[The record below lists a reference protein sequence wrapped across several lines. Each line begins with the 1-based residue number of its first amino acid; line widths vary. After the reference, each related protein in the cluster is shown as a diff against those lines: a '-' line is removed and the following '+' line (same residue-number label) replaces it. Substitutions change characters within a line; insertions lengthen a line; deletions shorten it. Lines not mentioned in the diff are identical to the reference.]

1 MFRGIK
7 YYRIRHY
14 IFSHGGLILEETSK
28 KAFQSPLLLSRTAE
42 TYTPI
47 GYEEAIAITFYYA
60 EDNRRKPGFLRR
72 TGERITLVAPINY
85 ALYIV
90 DIDGR
95 NSIII
100 DPNKGSELVITY
112 YKPITSLIEEK
123 IYKLRAAES
132 KEFIDILT
140 ELKQVLQGM
149 TNDKS
154 GVEKYSI
161 RISNIVK
168 DRTLIEELKILV
180 RNASENIYEALRIEE
195 KKIDLLE
202 TKKNIREALI
212 LLSDTRKKLVKL
224 LGEINPI
231 HEKWLEEI
239 RTSYAEKIHEIE
251 QKLEEVKKEVDER
264 INELKKKQAEEIKSI
279 REKYI
284 GQIETLERRINEI
297 NAKLEQLKAQY
308 EKAKEYGEDTKMIK
322 KRINDLSKKLSDLI
336 KEKKELEEKMNSE
349 IEAVRSKYL
358 EYINAERM
366 RIDKLKKEIEKL
378 NNELDSIEKQAGDR
392 IDEIRALINQL
403 IDKASKVE
411 NGIVSIMINT
421 PPHGE
426 GLHYL
431 PVIIITYRS
440 KNKSRRDS
448 FTPAYIS
455 TGKLSRT
462 PKISFF
468 EEVRKYLSDIPGIL
482 SDARYADQ
490 VEKYN
495 LLKTVNPTR
504 IISLLDRLADNGII
518 NRKKVQKI
526 AEKIVEQIKMVQ
538 A

>member
-1 MFRGIK
+1 M
-7 YYRIRHY
+7 
-14 IFSHGGLILEETSK
+14 EDTSK
-28 KAFQSPLLLSRTAE
+28 NVFQSPLLLSKTAE

-47 GYEEAIAITFYYA
+47 GYEEAVAITFYYA

-72 TGERITLVAPINY
+72 TGERITLVAPLNY
-85 ALYIV
+85 ALYII

-95 NSIII
+95 NSVII
-100 DPNKGSELVITY
+100 DPNKGSELEITY
-112 YKPITSLIEEK
+112 YKPLISLIEEK
-123 IYKLRAAES
+123 IEKLRTAET

-149 TNDKS
+149 ASDKA

-161 RISNIVK
+161 RISNILK
-168 DRTLIEELKILV
+168 NRPLIEELKILV

-195 KKIDLLE
+195 KKIDLQG
-202 TKKNIREALI
+202 TKNNIREALI
-212 LLSDTRKKLVKL
+212 LLSETRKKLVNL

-251 QKLEEVKKEVDER
+251 QKLEEVKKDVDEK
-264 INELKKKQAEEIKSI
+264 INELKKKQAEEIKNI

-284 GQIETLERRINEI
+284 GQIETLERRMNEI
-297 NAKLEQLKAQY
+297 NTKLGQLKTQY
-308 EKAKEYGEDTKMIK
+308 EKAKEYGEDTRMIK
-322 KRINDLSKKLSDLI
+322 KRINDLTKKLSDLN
-336 KEKKELEEKMNSE
+336 KEKKELKEKMNSE
-349 IEAVRSKYL
+349 MEAVRSKYL

-378 NNELDSIEKQAGDR
+378 NDELESIEKQAGDR
-392 IDEIRALINQL
+392 LDEIRSLINQL
-403 IDKASKVE
+403 IDKASRAESKLL
-411 NGIVSIMINT
+411 SIMINT

-426 GLHYL
+426 GAHYL
-431 PVIIITYRS
+431 PVMIITYKS

-455 TGKLSRT
+455 VGKLSRT

-468 EEVRKYLSDIPGIL
+468 EEVRKYLSDIPSIL

-495 LLKTVNPTR
+495 LLKTVNPSR

-526 AEKIVEQIKMVQ
+526 AEKIVEQIKMAQ